1 MKAIG
6 KKFSYAVLGSAII
19 LAGCGGLGKMEKYK
33 EELGAKAEPDPLIVR
48 GDSVELTVT
57 GTFPA
62 KYFHKKVTAEAT
74 PVLTYNGGETAF
86 KLKGFQGEDAAGN
99 YEVIPYEKGKSFS
112 YTSKIAY
119 NPSMEES
126 TLELRISGTKGSK
139 SATFDPMPIG
149 KGVITTPYLMKS
161 DDKPVMAK
169 DNYKRIL
176 SFSKDAVI
184 NYEYNA
190 SNVRSG
196 ELKDAD
202 VVDMGKFI
210 KESAADPKIKFN
222 GTDVQAYAS
231 PEGEISLNE
240 NLAQERAESANAV
253 VAAEFKKNKISPEN
267 ADAFF
272 KNSPKG
278 EDWIGFKQKMEASS
292 IQDKNLIL
300 RVLEMYTDL
309 QKREQEIKNLAATY
323 KEIQDEILPQ
333 LRRSQ
338 ISLSY
343 DVVGYSDEEI
353 TQLSKTNPDILTVEE
368 TLYAATLTED
378 LNEKLRIYKDA
389 ERLFPNDWRGANN
402 VGYIFMLQNKINEAE
417 AQFNKAYEIK
427 KDAIVANNLGIIARL
442 KGDRDKALDRFQEGA
457 AAGNEAKYN
466 KALVQIQNGDYA
478 SAISN
483 MGTYNTFN
491 LALAKMLNGDA
502 SGAKTVMSNSGDDSA
517 IADYLRAI
525 IAARMSDGAG
535 VTSNLNSAFGKD
547 GSLREKAKK
556 DLEFRNYWDSL

>member
-1 MKAIG
+1 
-6 KKFSYAVLGSAII
+6 
-19 LAGCGGLGKMEKYK
+19 
-33 EELGAKAEPDPLIVR
+33 
-48 GDSVELTVT
+48 
-57 GTFPA
+57 
-62 KYFHKKVTAEAT
+62 
-74 PVLTYNGGETAF
+74 
-86 KLKGFQGEDAAGN
+86 
-99 YEVIPYEKGKSFS
+99 
-112 YTSKIAY
+112 
-119 NPSMEES
+119 
-126 TLELRISGTKGSK
+126 
-139 SATFDPMPIG
+139 MPIG
-149 KGVITTPYLMKS
+149 KGVITTAYLIKS

-169 DNYKRIL
+169 DNFKRIL

-196 ELKDAD
+196 ELKDGD
-202 VVDMGKFI
+202 IVELSRFI
-210 KESAADPKIKFN
+210 KASAADPKIKFN
-222 GTDVQAYAS
+222 GTDVQSYAS

-240 NLAQERAESANAV
+240 NLAQERSESANAV
-253 VAAEFKKNKISPEN
+253 VAAEFKKNKIAVEN

-272 KNSPKG
+272 KNTPKG
-278 EDWIGFKQKMEASS
+278 EDWQGFKQKMEASG

-323 KEIQDEILPQ
+323 KEIQDQILPQ
-333 LRRSQ
+333 LRRAQ

-353 TQLSKTNPDILTVEE
+353 SQLSKTNPDILTIEE

-402 VGYIFMLQNKINEAE
+402 VGYIYMLQNKINDAE

-427 KDAIVANNLGIIARL
+427 KDAVVANNLGIIARL
-442 KGDRDKALDRFQEGA
+442 KGDRDKALERFQEGA
-457 AAGNEAKYN
+457 SAGNEVKYN

-491 LALAKMLNGDA
+491 LALAKLLNGDA
-502 SGAKTVMSNSGDDSA
+502 SGAKTVMSNSGDNSA

-525 IAARMSDGAG
+525 ISARMNDGAG

-556 DLEFRNYWDSL
+556 DLEFRNFWDGI